1 MKIEDIKQ
9 LLKSGDVAGAERA
22 TMAEL
27 ENDKDNVRL
36 LILYGTCRQLQG
48 DEAAFRDAHA
58 TIKAAVDVNDVD
70 LDEVTDR
77 EWKRFEMLYKRIDQP
92 ELLRKGDRPRSPV
105 LMEYVILAVLIV
117 AAIIGVWII
126 FGDQIKGAVGARP
139 EDCLRLYAAP
149 PHDDHNRND
158 TLYRGP
164 VRDNLEKAEK
174 TWTRDGETGD
184 EHSTGL

>member
-48 DEAAFRDAHA
+48 DEAAFRDAYA
-58 TIKAAVDVNDVD
+58 AIKAAVDVSDVD

-77 EWKRFEMLYKRIDQP
+77 EWKRFEMLYKRLDQP
-92 ELLRKGDRPRSPV
+92 ELLRKGDRPRSLV

-126 FGDQIKGAVGARP
+126 FGDEIRGQFDAASSAIISVRSLYAGPPDHLYAGPQRDDLMKGAATTTNKFGA
-139 EDCLRLYAAP
+139 
-149 PHDDHNRND
+149 
-158 TLYRGP
+158 
-164 VRDNLEKAEK
+164 
-174 TWTRDGETGD
+174 D
-184 EHSTGL
+184 E

>member
-1 MKIEDIKQ
+1 MKIEDIKH

-58 TIKAAVDVNDVD
+58 TIKAAVEVNDVD

-77 EWKRFEMLYKRIDQP
+77 EWKSFEMLYKRLDQP
-92 ELLRKGDRPRSPV
+92 ELLRKGDHPRSPV

-117 AAIIGVWII
+117 AATIGVWIF
-126 FGDQIKGAVGARP
+126 FGDEIRGAVQIMQDVSPQSVRP
-139 EDCLRLYAAP
+139 DDCRHLYAGP
-149 PHDDHNRND
+149 PRND
-158 TLYRGP
+158 NLRYETLYRGP
-164 VRDNLEKAEK
+164 VRDNFEKAGK
-174 TWTRDGETGD
+174 TWKRD
-184 EHSTGL
+184 